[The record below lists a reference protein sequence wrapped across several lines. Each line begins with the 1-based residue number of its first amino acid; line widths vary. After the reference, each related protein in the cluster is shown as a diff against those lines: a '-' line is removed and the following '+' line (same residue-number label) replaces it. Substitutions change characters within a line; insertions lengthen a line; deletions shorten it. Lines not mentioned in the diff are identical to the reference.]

1 MPEAVRLHYGNTAVR
16 IRKEVPVV
24 PTLVRIANRIQT
36 VSLRS
41 SDYHCHVLRRTLIS
55 CS

>member
-1 MPEAVRLHYGNTAVR
+1 MPEAVSLHYGNIVVR
-16 IRKEVPVV
+16 IRKEMPVV
-24 PTLVRIANRIQT
+24 PSTLVRIANRIHT

-41 SDYHCHVLRRTLIS
+41 GDILRRTLIS